1 MHYELMIYLA
11 AVNVVTF
18 FMYGIDKLKAKRSK
32 WRISEAALLWMAVI
46 GGSIGA
52 WLGIKI
58 WHHKTMHKK
67 FKYGVPAIIILQIA
81 ALPMLL
87 AGQPRLELRSNSTAR
102 IVANGKPML
111 MIGGELGNS
120 SASTPEDVK
129 RTFAHLSKI
138 GLNTVLAPVSWEL
151 IEPQEGTFDMSSLDV
166 ILTEA
171 RRNGLRVVLLWFG
184 AWKNSMSCYAPE
196 WFKRDVK
203 RFPRAHT
210 QDGKPVEEAS
220 SLSKNVLEADKRAF
234 CRIMEHLR
242 DHDAQEQTVIMVQV
256 ENEIGMIEVPRDY
269 SDDATHMYRTAVP
282 QQLTAYLAK
291 HQKSLHPYLKEKLQP
306 QAKAGANWAQLFGD
320 DIYTEEIFQ
329 TWTYATYVEQIAKA
343 GREVYNLPMYVNVAL
358 DSRGRKPGQYPSG
371 GPLAHLIDLWHC
383 GAPSI
388 DVLGVDIYDK
398 GIKSWLE
405 KYHLPNNPLFVPE
418 IRLEDKDAMYA
429 LYAFGHHGAMGFCPF
444 SIEDYPLTKSNKSND
459 WKQMDLSQDDQLNA
473 FSSAGTSL
481 SPLVASYKLL
491 RQAEPLILE
500 RQGTKDMDAVLLD
513 NGQREAEIITPDG
526 IRLTIKHSYTL
537 GWEPGAKDAEWPE
550 AACII
555 LRLGKED
562 YLVIGSGVVVT
573 YSPAES
579 SSTWQKGDKRIGL
592 AKCEEVEI
600 VDGKQRIVRHLNGDQ
615 THQGRHIRIPVG
627 QFQIQH
633 FKLYR
638 Y

>member
-1 MHYELMIYLA
+1 MRHKIISRLLDDMKNLLISLLLCILA
-11 AVNVVTF
+11 
-18 FMYGIDKLKAKRSK
+18 M
-32 WRISEAALLWMAVI
+32 
-46 GGSIGA
+46 GA
-52 WLGIKI
+52 Q
-58 WHHKTMHKK
+58 
-67 FKYGVPAIIILQIA
+67 AQR
-81 ALPMLL
+81 
-87 AGQPRLELRSNSTAR
+87 QPRLEHRDNSTAR
-102 IVANGKPML
+102 IVVNDRPML

-129 RTFAHLSKI
+129 RTFSHLHKM
-138 GLNTVLAPVSWEL
+138 GLNTVLVPVSWEL
-151 IEPQEGTFDMSSLDV
+151 IEPQEGEFDMGTLDV
-166 ILTEA
+166 ILSEA
-171 RRNGLRVVLLWFG
+171 RHNELKVVLLWFG

-210 QDGKPVEEAS
+210 SEGVPVEEAS

-234 CRIMEHLR
+234 CHVMAYLR
-242 DHDAQEQTVIMVQV
+242 DHDALEQTVIMVQV

-269 SDDATHMYRTAVP
+269 SADATRLYQSAVP
-282 QQLTAYLAK
+282 KQLTDYLK
-291 HQKSLHPYLKEKLQP
+291 RHQKSLHPYLKEKLQP

-343 GREVYNLPMYVNVAL
+343 GREIYNLPMYVNVAL
-358 DSRGRKPGQYPSG
+358 NSRDRKPGQYPSG

-398 GIKSWLE
+398 GIKSWLA

-444 SIEDYPLTKSNKSND
+444 SIEDYPLTTTSNAND

-473 FSSAGTSL
+473 FSSVGSSL
-481 SPLVASYKLL
+481 SPLVASYQLL
-491 RQAEPLILE
+491 RQTEPLILE

-513 NGQREAEIITPDG
+513 NEQREAEIVTADG
-526 IRLTIKHSYTL
+526 IRLTVKHSYSL

-550 AACII
+550 TACII

-573 YSPAES
+573 F
-579 SSTWQKGDKRIGL
+579 QQRIGL

-600 VDGKQRIVRHLNGDQ
+600 VDGKQRIIRHLNGDQ
-615 THQGRHIRIPVG
+615 THQGRHVRIPVG
-627 QFQIQH
+627 AFQIQH

>member
-1 MHYELMIYLA
+1 MK
-11 AVNVVTF
+11 NF
-18 FMYGIDKLKAKRSK
+18 C
-32 WRISEAALLWMAVI
+32 ISLLLCLLVL
-46 GGSIGA
+46 GA
-52 WLGIKI
+52 Q
-58 WHHKTMHKK
+58 
-67 FKYGVPAIIILQIA
+67 AQR
-81 ALPMLL
+81 
-87 AGQPRLELRSNSTAR
+87 QPRLEYRGNSTAR
-102 IVANGKPML
+102 IVVNDRPML

-129 RTFAHLSKI
+129 RTFSHLHKL
-138 GLNTVLAPVSWEL
+138 GLNTVLVPVSWEL
-151 IEPQEGTFDMSSLDV
+151 IEPQEGKYDMGTLDA
-166 ILTEA
+166 ILSEA
-171 RRNGLRVVLLWFG
+171 SRNELKVVLLWFG

-210 QDGKPVEEAS
+210 SDGKPVEEAS

-234 CRIMEHLR
+234 CRVMEYLR
-242 DHDAQEQTVIMVQV
+242 DHDAEKQTVIMVQV

-269 SDDATHMYRTAVP
+269 SADATRLYQSAVP
-282 QQLTAYLAK
+282 KQLTDYLKK
-291 HQKSLHPYLKEKLQP
+291 HQASLHPYLKGKLQP

-343 GREVYNLPMYVNVAL
+343 GREIYNLPMYVNVAL
-358 DSRGRKPGQYPSG
+358 NSRGRKPGQYPSG

-398 GIKSWLE
+398 GIKSWLA

-444 SIEDYPLTKSNKSND
+444 SIEDYPLTTTSNAHD
-459 WKQMDLSQDDQLNA
+459 WKQMDLSKDDQLNV
-473 FSSAGTSL
+473 FSAVGTSL
-481 SPLVASYKLL
+481 SPLVAAYQLL

-513 NGQREAEIITPDG
+513 NEQREAEIVTPDG

-537 GWEPGAKDAEWPE
+537 GWEPGAKDAKWPE
-550 AACII
+550 TACII

-562 YLVIGSGVVVT
+562 YLVIGSGVVLT

-579 SSTWQKGDKRIGL
+579 STTWQKGDKRIGL

-600 VDGKQRIVRHLNGDQ
+600 VDGKQRIIRHLNGDQ
-615 THQGRHIRIPVG
+615 THQGRHVRIPVG

>member
-1 MHYELMIYLA
+1 MNIEMSRFI
-11 AVNVVTF
+11 
-18 FMYGIDKLKAKRSK
+18 
-32 WRISEAALLWMAVI
+32 
-46 GGSIGA
+46 
-52 WLGIKI
+52 
-58 WHHKTMHKK
+58 
-67 FKYGVPAIIILQIA
+67 AIIAFMSL
-81 ALPMLL
+81 LPLLL
-87 AGQPRLELRSNSTAR
+87 AGQPRLEHRSNSTAR

-120 SASTPEDVK
+120 SASTTEDVK
-129 RTFAHLSKI
+129 RTFSHLSKI
-138 GLNTVLAPVSWEL
+138 GLNTVLVPVSWEL

-171 RRNGLRVVLLWFG
+171 RRNGLKVVLLWFG

-210 QDGKPVEEAS
+210 PDGKPVEEAS
-220 SLSKNVLEADKRAF
+220 SLSKNVLEADRRAF

-242 DHDAQEQTVIMVQV
+242 SHDAQEQTVIMVQV

-269 SDDATHMYRTAVP
+269 SDDATQMYQSAVP
-282 QQLTAYLAK
+282 KQLTDYLTK
-291 HQKSLHPYLKEKLQP
+291 HQKSLHPYLKEKLQKTANRQQP
-306 QAKAGANWAQLFGD
+306 TANWAQLFGD

-343 GREVYNLPMYVNVAL
+343 GREIYNLPMYVNVAL

-418 IRLEDKDAMYA
+418 IRLEDKDAIYA

-473 FSSAGTSL
+473 FSSDGTSL

-573 YSPAES
+573 YSPAEAS
-579 SSTWQKGDKRIGL
+579 ATWQKGDKRIGL
-592 AKCEEVEI
+592 AKCEEV
-600 VDGKQRIVRHLNGDQ
+600 
-615 THQGRHIRIPVG
+615 
-627 QFQIQH
+627 
-633 FKLYR
+633 
-638 Y
+638 

>member
-1 MHYELMIYLA
+1 MKNLI
-11 AVNVVTF
+11 
-18 FMYGIDKLKAKRSK
+18 
-32 WRISEAALLWMAVI
+32 ISLLLCLLTM
-46 GGSIGA
+46 GA
-52 WLGIKI
+52 Q
-58 WHHKTMHKK
+58 
-67 FKYGVPAIIILQIA
+67 AQR
-81 ALPMLL
+81 
-87 AGQPRLELRSNSTAR
+87 QPRLEHRDNSTAR
-102 IVANGKPML
+102 IVVNDRPML

-129 RTFAHLSKI
+129 RTFSHLHKM
-138 GLNTVLAPVSWEL
+138 GLNTVLVPVSWEL
-151 IEPQEGTFDMSSLDV
+151 IEPQEGEFDMGTLDV
-166 ILTEA
+166 ILSEA
-171 RRNGLRVVLLWFG
+171 RHNELKVVLLWFG

-210 QDGKPVEEAS
+210 SEGVPVEEAS

-234 CRIMEHLR
+234 CHVMAYLR
-242 DHDAQEQTVIMVQV
+242 DHDALEQTVIMVQV

-269 SDDATHMYRTAVP
+269 SADATRLYQSAVP
-282 QQLTAYLAK
+282 KQLTDYLK
-291 HQKSLHPYLKEKLQP
+291 RHQKSLHPYLKEKLQP

-343 GREVYNLPMYVNVAL
+343 GREIYNLPMYVNVAL
-358 DSRGRKPGQYPSG
+358 NSRDRKPGQYPSG

-398 GIKSWLE
+398 GIKSWLA
-405 KYHLPNNPLFVPE
+405 KYHQPNNPLFVPE

-444 SIEDYPLTKSNKSND
+444 SIEDYPLTTTSNAND

-473 FSSAGTSL
+473 FSSVGSSL
-481 SPLVASYKLL
+481 SPLVASYQLL
-491 RQAEPLILE
+491 RQTEPLILE

-513 NGQREAEIITPDG
+513 NEQREAEIITADG
-526 IRLTIKHSYTL
+526 IRLTVKHSYSL

-550 AACII
+550 TACII

-573 YSPAES
+573 F
-579 SSTWQKGDKRIGL
+579 QQRIGL

-600 VDGKQRIVRHLNGDQ
+600 VDGKQRIIRHLNGDQ
-615 THQGRHIRIPVG
+615 THQGRHVRIPVG
-627 QFQIQH
+627 AFQIQH

-638 Y
+638 YLAENL

>member
-1 MHYELMIYLA
+1 MRHKIISRLLDDMKNLLISLLLCILA
-11 AVNVVTF
+11 
-18 FMYGIDKLKAKRSK
+18 M
-32 WRISEAALLWMAVI
+32 
-46 GGSIGA
+46 GA
-52 WLGIKI
+52 Q
-58 WHHKTMHKK
+58 
-67 FKYGVPAIIILQIA
+67 AQR
-81 ALPMLL
+81 
-87 AGQPRLELRSNSTAR
+87 QPRLEHRDNSTAR
-102 IVANGKPML
+102 IVVNDRPML

-129 RTFAHLSKI
+129 RTFSHLHKM
-138 GLNTVLAPVSWEL
+138 GLNTVLVPVSWEL
-151 IEPQEGTFDMSSLDV
+151 IEPQEGEFDMGTLDV
-166 ILTEA
+166 ILSEA
-171 RRNGLRVVLLWFG
+171 RHNELKVVLLWFG

-210 QDGKPVEEAS
+210 SEGVPVEEAS

-234 CRIMEHLR
+234 CHVMAYLR
-242 DHDAQEQTVIMVQV
+242 DHDALEQTVIMVQV

-269 SDDATHMYRTAVP
+269 SANATRLYQSAVP
-282 QQLTAYLAK
+282 KQLTDYLK
-291 HQKSLHPYLKEKLQP
+291 RHQKSLHPYLKEKLQP

-343 GREVYNLPMYVNVAL
+343 GREIYNLPMYVNVAL
-358 DSRGRKPGQYPSG
+358 NSRDRKPGQYPSG

-398 GIKSWLE
+398 GIKSWLA

-444 SIEDYPLTKSNKSND
+444 SIEDYPLTTTSNAND

-473 FSSAGTSL
+473 FSSVGSSL
-481 SPLVASYKLL
+481 SPLVASYQLL
-491 RQAEPLILE
+491 RQTEPLILE

-513 NGQREAEIITPDG
+513 NEQREAEIVTADG
-526 IRLTIKHSYTL
+526 IRLTVKHSYSL

-550 AACII
+550 TACII

-573 YSPAES
+573 F
-579 SSTWQKGDKRIGL
+579 QQRIGL

-600 VDGKQRIVRHLNGDQ
+600 VDGKQHIIRHLNGDQ
-615 THQGRHIRIPVG
+615 THQGRHVRIPVG
-627 QFQIQH
+627 AFQIQH

>member
-1 MHYELMIYLA
+1 MKHIL
-11 AVNVVTF
+11 TT
-18 FMYGIDKLKAKRSK
+18 
-32 WRISEAALLWMAVI
+32 LLLSLLTV
-46 GGSIGA
+46 GA
-52 WLGIKI
+52 Q
-58 WHHKTMHKK
+58 
-67 FKYGVPAIIILQIA
+67 AQ
-81 ALPMLL
+81 
-87 AGQPRLELRSNSTAR
+87 QNPRLERCGNSTAR

-120 SASTPEDVK
+120 SASTPDDVK
-129 RTFAHLSKI
+129 RTFSHLHQM
-138 GLNTVLAPVSWEL
+138 GLNTVLVPLSWEL
-151 IEPQEGTFDMSSLDV
+151 IEPQEGAFDMSSLDT
-166 ILTEA
+166 ILNEA
-171 RRNGLRVVLLWFG
+171 RLNELKVVLLWFG

-196 WFKRDVK
+196 WFKRDLK

-210 QDGKPVEEAS
+210 PEGKPVEEAS

-234 CRIMEHLR
+234 CRIMQHLR

-269 SDDATHMYRTAVP
+269 SADATRMYQSAVP
-282 QQLTAYLAK
+282 QQLTDYLK
-291 HQKSLHPYLKEKLQP
+291 KYQKSLHPYLKEKLQP
-306 QAKAGANWAQLFGD
+306 KAQAGANWPQLFGD

-343 GREVYNLPMYVNVAL
+343 GREIYNLPMYVNVAL
-358 DSRGRKPGQYPSG
+358 NSRDRKPGQYPSG

-398 GIKSWLE
+398 GIKSWLS

-418 IRLEDKDAMYA
+418 IRLDDKDAMYA

-444 SIEDYPLTKSNKSND
+444 SIEDYPLTTATNAND

-473 FSSAGTSL
+473 FSTVGSSR
-481 SPLVASYKLL
+481 SPLVASYRLL

-500 RQGTKDMDAVLLD
+500 RQGTNDMDAVLLD
-513 NGQREAEIITPDG
+513 NEQRETEIVTPDG
-526 IRLTIKHSYTL
+526 IRLTVKHSYTL
-537 GWEPGAKDAEWPE
+537 GWEPGAKDAAWPE
-550 AACII
+550 TACII
-555 LRLGKED
+555 LRLAKED

-573 YSPAES
+573 FSPAES
-579 SSTWQKGDKRIGL
+579 SASWQKGDKRIGL

-600 VDGKQRIVRHLNGDQ
+600 VDGRQQIVRHLNGDQ

-627 QFQIQH
+627 AFQIQH

>member
-1 MHYELMIYLA
+1 MKNLI
-11 AVNVVTF
+11 
-18 FMYGIDKLKAKRSK
+18 
-32 WRISEAALLWMAVI
+32 ISLLLCLLTM
-46 GGSIGA
+46 GA
-52 WLGIKI
+52 Q
-58 WHHKTMHKK
+58 
-67 FKYGVPAIIILQIA
+67 AQR
-81 ALPMLL
+81 
-87 AGQPRLELRSNSTAR
+87 QPRLEHRDNSTAR
-102 IVANGKPML
+102 IVVNDRPML

-129 RTFAHLSKI
+129 RTFSHLHKM
-138 GLNTVLAPVSWEL
+138 GLNTVLVPVSWEL
-151 IEPQEGTFDMSSLDV
+151 IEPQEGEFDMGTLDV
-166 ILTEA
+166 ILSEA
-171 RRNGLRVVLLWFG
+171 RHNELKVVLLWFG

-210 QDGKPVEEAS
+210 SEGVPVEEAS

-234 CRIMEHLR
+234 CHVMAYLR
-242 DHDAQEQTVIMVQV
+242 DHDALEQTVIMVQV

-269 SDDATHMYRTAVP
+269 SADATRMYQSAVP
-282 QQLTAYLAK
+282 KQLTDYLK
-291 HQKSLHPYLKEKLQP
+291 RHQKSLHPYLKEKLQP

-343 GREVYNLPMYVNVAL
+343 GREIYNLPMYVNVAL
-358 DSRGRKPGQYPSG
+358 NSRDRKPGQYPSG

-398 GIKSWLE
+398 GIKSWLA

-444 SIEDYPLTKSNKSND
+444 SIEDYPLTTTSNAND

-473 FSSAGTSL
+473 FSSVGSSL
-481 SPLVASYKLL
+481 SPLVASYQLL
-491 RQAEPLILE
+491 RQTEPLILE

-513 NGQREAEIITPDG
+513 NEQREAEIITADG
-526 IRLTIKHSYTL
+526 IRLTVKHSYSL

-550 AACII
+550 TACII

-573 YSPAES
+573 F
-579 SSTWQKGDKRIGL
+579 QQRIGL

-600 VDGKQRIVRHLNGDQ
+600 VDGKQRIIRHLNGDQ
-615 THQGRHIRIPVG
+615 THQGRHVRIPVG
-627 QFQIQH
+627 AFQIQH

-638 Y
+638 YFAENL

>member
-1 MHYELMIYLA
+1 MKNLLISLLLCILA
-11 AVNVVTF
+11 
-18 FMYGIDKLKAKRSK
+18 M
-32 WRISEAALLWMAVI
+32 
-46 GGSIGA
+46 GA
-52 WLGIKI
+52 Q
-58 WHHKTMHKK
+58 
-67 FKYGVPAIIILQIA
+67 AQR
-81 ALPMLL
+81 
-87 AGQPRLELRSNSTAR
+87 QPRLEHRDNSTAR
-102 IVANGKPML
+102 IVVNDRPML

-129 RTFAHLSKI
+129 RTFSHLHKM
-138 GLNTVLAPVSWEL
+138 GLNTVLVPVSWEL
-151 IEPQEGTFDMSSLDV
+151 IEPQEGEFDMGTLDV
-166 ILTEA
+166 ILSEA
-171 RRNGLRVVLLWFG
+171 RHNELKVVLLWFG

-210 QDGKPVEEAS
+210 SEGVPVEEAS

-234 CRIMEHLR
+234 CHVMAYLR
-242 DHDAQEQTVIMVQV
+242 DHDDLEQTVIMVQV

-269 SDDATHMYRTAVP
+269 SANATRLYQSAVP
-282 QQLTAYLAK
+282 KQLTDYLK
-291 HQKSLHPYLKEKLQP
+291 RHQKSLHPYLKEKLQP

-343 GREVYNLPMYVNVAL
+343 GREIYNLPMYVNVAL
-358 DSRGRKPGQYPSG
+358 NSRDRKPGQYPSG

-398 GIKSWLE
+398 GIKSWLA

-444 SIEDYPLTKSNKSND
+444 SIEDYPLTTTSNAND

-473 FSSAGTSL
+473 FSPVGSSL
-481 SPLVASYKLL
+481 SPLVASYQLL
-491 RQAEPLILE
+491 RQTEPLILE

-513 NGQREAEIITPDG
+513 NEQREAEIVTADG
-526 IRLTIKHSYTL
+526 IRLTVKHSYSL

-550 AACII
+550 TACII

-573 YSPAES
+573 F
-579 SSTWQKGDKRIGL
+579 QQRIGL

-600 VDGKQRIVRHLNGDQ
+600 VDGKQHIIRHLNGDQ
-615 THQGRHIRIPVG
+615 THQGRHVRIPVG
-627 QFQIQH
+627 AFQIQH

>member
-1 MHYELMIYLA
+1 MKHIL
-11 AVNVVTF
+11 TT
-18 FMYGIDKLKAKRSK
+18 
-32 WRISEAALLWMAVI
+32 LLLSLLTV
-46 GGSIGA
+46 GA
-52 WLGIKI
+52 Q
-58 WHHKTMHKK
+58 
-67 FKYGVPAIIILQIA
+67 AQ
-81 ALPMLL
+81 
-87 AGQPRLELRSNSTAR
+87 QNPRLERCGNSTAR

-120 SASTPEDVK
+120 SASTPDDVK
-129 RTFAHLSKI
+129 RTFSHLHQM
-138 GLNTVLAPVSWEL
+138 GLNTVLVPLSWEL
-151 IEPQEGTFDMSSLDV
+151 IEPQEGAFDMSSLDT
-166 ILTEA
+166 ILNEA
-171 RRNGLRVVLLWFG
+171 RLNELKVVLLWFG

-196 WFKRDVK
+196 WFKRDLK

-210 QDGKPVEEAS
+210 PEGKPVEEAS

-234 CRIMEHLR
+234 CRIMQHLR

-269 SDDATHMYRTAVP
+269 SADATRMYQSAVP
-282 QQLTAYLAK
+282 QQLTDYLK
-291 HQKSLHPYLKEKLQP
+291 KYQKSLHPYLKEKLQP
-306 QAKAGANWAQLFGD
+306 KAQAGANWPQLFGD

-343 GREVYNLPMYVNVAL
+343 GRDIYNLPMYVNVAL
-358 DSRGRKPGQYPSG
+358 NSRDRKPGQYPSG

-398 GIKSWLE
+398 GIKSWLS

-418 IRLEDKDAMYA
+418 IRLDDKDAMYA

-444 SIEDYPLTKSNKSND
+444 SIEDYPLTTATNAND

-473 FSSAGTSL
+473 FSTVGSSR
-481 SPLVASYKLL
+481 SPLVASYRLL

-500 RQGTKDMDAVLLD
+500 RQGTNDMDAVLLD
-513 NGQREAEIITPDG
+513 NEQREAEIVTPDG
-526 IRLTIKHSYTL
+526 IRLTVKHSYTL
-537 GWEPGAKDAEWPE
+537 GWEPGAKDAAWPE
-550 AACII
+550 TACII
-555 LRLGKED
+555 LRLAKED

-573 YSPAES
+573 FSPAES
-579 SSTWQKGDKRIGL
+579 SASWQKGDKRIGL

-600 VDGKQRIVRHLNGDQ
+600 VDGRQQIVRHLNGDQ

-627 QFQIQH
+627 AFQIQH